1 MTDINDF
8 GALGKSVSSSQLSL
22 DANYTRSVS
31 VLKRQLQNQLNEN
44 ANQIWMI
51 TDLSNAFLKQ
61 QLELEDR
68 IRELNL
74 TEGDEI
80 SQELKDKLTEYEK
93 GSRALNENVAR
104 VLREFLMTSV
114 EHSTTESLDSRQI
127 LNLDVMLLQAQL
139 QEKEQ
144 RIKKLEKSKAKLNRF
159 NEQLNK
165 SLQTYKELEKQ
176 LKEENSLQNIY
187 NSKVRPEKNMMNYQ
201 KSAAMF
207 NKEKDF
213 RSIRSQSEISICS
226 SKYKN
231 DQRRS
236 IKSPVNID
244 PNIIQVIA
252 KTLIGEYLWKYT
264 RNRFWSR
271 KRHKRFFWIHP
282 YSNILYWS
290 KKNPATYGLD
300 INSKK
305 RVSYFVYIES
315 VREVVNEDYSPSNLY
330 HTSLVITTPDSA
342 LEITT
347 QSKEQHEYW
356 FEALK
361 YLHRRS
367 AKARQIPTIPTSLSA
382 DLLNNDSD
390 YYCDDDG
397 DSDDVKNFRQCCNG
411 RHDLRKLQRERAS
424 THNRNSFF
432 L

>member
-8 GALGKSVSSSQLSL
+8 DALGISVSSSQLSL
-22 DANYTRSVS
+22 DVNYTRSVS

-51 TDLSNAFLKQ
+51 SDLSNAFIKQ
-61 QLELEDR
+61 QSELEDR

-80 SQELKDKLTEYEK
+80 SQEFKDKLTEYEK

-104 VLREFLMTSV
+104 VLKEFLMTSA
-114 EHSTTESLDSRQI
+114 EHSTTETLDARQI
-127 LNLDVMLLQAQL
+127 LKLDVMLLQAQL

-165 SLQTYKELEKQ
+165 TLQTYKGLEKQ
-176 LKEENSLQNIY
+176 LNEENSLQNIY
-187 NSKVRPEKNMMNYQ
+187 NSKLRPEKNMKNYE
-201 KSAAMF
+201 KYATMF
-207 NKEKDF
+207 NKEKVM
-213 RSIRSQSEISICS
+213 RSQSEISICS
-226 SKYKN
+226 SKSKN
-231 DQRRS
+231 GLGRS

-244 PNIIQVIA
+244 PNIIHVIA

-264 RNRFWSR
+264 RNSFWSR

-290 KKNPATYGLD
+290 KKNPATYDLD
-300 INSKK
+300 INAKK

-315 VREVVNEDYSPSNLY
+315 VREVVNEDYSPSSLY
-330 HTSLVITTPDSA
+330 HTSLVITTPESD

-356 FEALK
+356 FQALK
-361 YLHRRS
+361 YLQRRS
-367 AKARQIPTIPTSLSA
+367 SKTKQIPTSFSA

-390 YYCDDDG
+390 YYCDEDG
-397 DSDDVKNFRQCCNG
+397 DSDDAKNLRQCCNR
-411 RHDLRKLQRERAS
+411 RHDIRKLQRSS

>member
-8 GALGKSVSSSQLSL
+8 DALGISVSSSQLSL
-22 DANYTRSVS
+22 DVNYTRSVS

-51 TDLSNAFLKQ
+51 SDLSNAFIKQ
-61 QLELEDR
+61 NSELEDR

-80 SQELKDKLTEYEK
+80 SQEFKDKLTEYEK

-104 VLREFLMTSV
+104 VLKEFLMTSA
-114 EHSTTESLDSRQI
+114 EHSTTETLDARQI
-127 LNLDVMLLQAQL
+127 LKLDVMLLQAQL

-144 RIKKLEKSKAKLNRF
+144 RIKKLEK
-159 NEQLNK
+159 
-165 SLQTYKELEKQ
+165 KQ

-187 NSKVRPEKNMMNYQ
+187 SSKIRPEKNMKNYE
-201 KSAAMF
+201 KYASMF
-207 NKEKDF
+207 NKEKVM
-213 RSIRSQSEISICS
+213 RSQSEISICS
-226 SKYKN
+226 SKSKN
-231 DQRRS
+231 GLGRS

-244 PNIIQVIA
+244 PNIIHVIA

-264 RNRFWSR
+264 RNSFWSR

-290 KKNPATYGLD
+290 KKNPATYDLD
-300 INSKK
+300 INAKK

-315 VREVVNEDYSPSNLY
+315 VREVVNEDYSPSSLY
-330 HTSLVITTPDSA
+330 HTSLVITTPESD

-356 FEALK
+356 F
-361 YLHRRS
+361 
-367 AKARQIPTIPTSLSA
+367 QVT

-390 YYCDDDG
+390 YYCDEDG
-397 DSDDVKNFRQCCNG
+397 DSDNAKNLRQCCNG
-411 RHDLRKLQRERAS
+411 RHDIRKLQRSS
-424 THNRNSFF
+424 THNRN
-432 L
+432 